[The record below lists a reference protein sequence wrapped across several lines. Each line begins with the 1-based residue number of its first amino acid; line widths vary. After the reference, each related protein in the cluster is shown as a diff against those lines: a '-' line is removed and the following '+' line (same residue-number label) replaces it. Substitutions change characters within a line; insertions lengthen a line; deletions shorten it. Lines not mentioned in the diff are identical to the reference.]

1 MPVIILETKI
11 KAKKEIIFDLARDM
25 DLHQLST
32 AKTNES
38 AIAGKTTGL
47 LELNETVTWRAK
59 HFGIYQNLT
68 SKMTVLEKP
77 DFFVD
82 EMVKGAFKSFTHEH
96 YFENIQEGTLMKDI
110 FTYQSPSGILGK
122 LADYLFLK
130 KYMTNLLLERN
141 AVIKEFV
148 ESNKWKENISSNHH

>member
-68 SKMTVLEKP
+68 SKMTVMEKP

-110 FTYQSPSGILGK
+110 FTYQSPYGILGK

-130 KYMTNLLLERN
+130 KYMTNLLLDRN
-141 AVIKEFV
+141 AVIKEFA
-148 ESNKWKENISSNHH
+148 ESDKWKENISSNHH